1 MRSCPKPLPSSALVE
16 VVGCFTQDTGNG
28 WFLTHASEP
37 VRTLNSFEITARELR
52 DAQAKPL
59 GDQLFRLQNVA
70 DLPGFDPAKLDG
82 NRVDAKGILVRQP
95 KNERINVNFLQMAGP
110 GCEP

>member
-1 MRSCPKPLPSSALVE
+1 IKNTMPADNPGSLSATAYLDIQAYLLQANAIPSGNRELTADVAATTLLVGKDGPKPLPSSALVE

-59 GDQLFRLQNVA
+59 GD
-70 DLPGFDPAKLDG
+70 
-82 NRVDAKGILVRQP
+82 
-95 KNERINVNFLQMAGP
+95 
-110 GCEP
+110 